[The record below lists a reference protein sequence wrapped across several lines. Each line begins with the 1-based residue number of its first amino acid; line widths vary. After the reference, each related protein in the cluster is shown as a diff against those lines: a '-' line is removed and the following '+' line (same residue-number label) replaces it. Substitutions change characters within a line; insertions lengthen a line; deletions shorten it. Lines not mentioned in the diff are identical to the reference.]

1 MTTGQV
7 SPHVRQFILLV
18 DRITI
23 AISRH
28 WLVLASMLLFVFI
41 TLPLLAPVL
50 MANGYTGP
58 AQIIYTAYR
67 FTCHELAYRTFFISG
82 AQPVY
87 SLEQLRASLNVHDED
102 FFFWSN
108 FPGNSQLGYKMAW
121 CERDAAIYT
130 SIFIGGLIF
139 GLLRSR
145 VRRLDW
151 RIYLLLVVPMAVDG
165 FWQLFTSPV
174 VLLPFL
180 PAHESDWLLRT
191 ITGTLFGLA
200 SVWLIYPYIEAAM
213 RDIYSQARGQFQR
226 AMEYESGLSVPPA
239 RRNRL

>member
-7 SPHVRQFILLV
+7 SPRVRQFILLV
-18 DRITI
+18 DRMTI

-28 WLVLASMLLFVFI
+28 WLALASVVLFAFI

-58 AQIIYTAYR
+58 AQIIYTAYH
-67 FTCHELAYRTFFISG
+67 FTCHELAYRTFFIFG
-82 AQPVY
+82 ALPVY

-108 FPGNSQLGYKMAW
+108 FLGNSQLGYKMAW

-145 VRRLDW
+145 VRPLDW
-151 RIYLLLVVPMAVDG
+151 RIYLLFVVPMAVDG
-165 FWQLFTSPV
+165 FWQLFTSPE

-191 ITGTLFGLA
+191 ITGALFGLA
-200 SVWLIYPYIEAAM
+200 SVWLIYPYVEEAM
-213 RDIYSQARGQFQR
+213 RDIYAQARGQFQR
-226 AMEYESGLSVPPA
+226 AMDYESRLSAPPTQ
-239 RRNRL
+239 RNRL